1 MSANA
6 IPSGFYSRLCLERLL
21 CCFFWYSA
29 GWNGNP
35 PPAPRAFKT
44 NLTLYVHTSVQR
56 RNGLF
61 HICCD
66 NDYFIQ
72 SVSFICSPVTVSP
85 YEAFFSCQT
94 GSCNGDRGSQHWQS
108 HLHLNKDRQWLCHS
122 PLGKF
127 PYLIKASTMFFFL
140 TIHLIWNH
148 HEANVVWLLFAFQNM
163 QWAMNEKRKSTKI
176 SFWCLL
182 RLISGI
188 FGATHGLIH
197 IRCTKKE
204 NHTGLKMRLKM
215 CNFLCLLQQTAWIMK
230 CFFFFQVCVFL
241 LSIPAPESC
250 LFSCFKTLAWRLEKN
265 TRHLLRPL
273 QITQWW
279 EKGQDKEVGQGRSSG
294 VLIGST
300 ILMSV
305 RERTT
310 ESGWE
315 VK

>member
-44 NLTLYVHTSVQR
+44 NMTLYVHTSVQR

-163 QWAMNEKRKSTKI
+163 QWAMNEKRNP
-176 SFWCLL
+176 L
-182 RLISGI
+182 RYHFDAYCDWLV
-188 FGATHGLIH
+188 A
-197 IRCTKKE
+197 
-204 NHTGLKMRLKM
+204 
-215 CNFLCLLQQTAWIMK
+215 FLVQHM
-230 CFFFFQVCVFL
+230 
-241 LSIPAPESC
+241 
-250 LFSCFKTLAWRLEKN
+250 
-265 TRHLLRPL
+265 
-273 QITQWW
+273 
-279 EKGQDKEVGQGRSSG
+279 G
-294 VLIGST
+294 
-300 ILMSV
+300 
-305 RERTT
+305 
-310 ESGWE
+310 
-315 VK
+315 